1 MKDVSVIEALLS
13 SPNISRKAATLRA
26 VSEMPPFPDEQ
37 HILRINLQNNFE
49 ISSMTK
55 KSKEA
60 LIRKTRTCQ
69 KNWNFVIELNM
80 TNHGQGR
87 GIDGGPVTRD
97 LSLGNT
103 IWPRLQ
109 LRLQNE

>member
-1 MKDVSVIEALLS
+1 MSVIEALLS

-69 KNWNFVIELNM
+69 KNWNFVIELTI

-87 GIDGGPVTRD
+87 GIDGRPVTRD

-103 IWPRLQ
+103 I
-109 LRLQNE
+109 

>member
-37 HILRINLQNNFE
+37 HILRINLHNNFE

-60 LIRKTRTCQ
+60 LIRKTRTCL
-69 KNWNFVIELNM
+69 KNWNFVIELTI

-103 IWPRLQ
+103 I
-109 LRLQNE
+109 

>member
-1 MKDVSVIEALLS
+1 
-13 SPNISRKAATLRA
+13 
-26 VSEMPPFPDEQ
+26 
-37 HILRINLQNNFE
+37 
-49 ISSMTK
+49 MTK

-60 LIRKTRTCQ
+60 LIKKTRTCQ
-69 KNWNFVIELNM
+69 KNWNFVIELNI

-103 IWPRLQ
+103 I
-109 LRLQNE
+109 

>member
-55 KSKEA
+55 KSKEV

-69 KNWNFVIELNM
+69 KNWNFVIELTI

-87 GIDGGPVTRD
+87 GVDGGLVTRD

-103 IWPRLQ
+103 I
-109 LRLQNE
+109 

>member
-55 KSKEA
+55 KK
-60 LIRKTRTCQ
+60 Q
-69 KNWNFVIELNM
+69 
-80 TNHGQGR
+80 R
-87 GIDGGPVTRD
+87 GIDKKNKNLPEK
-97 LSLGNT
+97 LEFCN
-103 IWPRLQ
+103 
-109 LRLQNE
+109 